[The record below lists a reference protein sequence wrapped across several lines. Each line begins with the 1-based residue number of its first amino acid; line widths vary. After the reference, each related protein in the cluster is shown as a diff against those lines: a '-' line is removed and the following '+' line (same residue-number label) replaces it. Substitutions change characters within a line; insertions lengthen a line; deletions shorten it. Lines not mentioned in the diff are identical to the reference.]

1 MYKGGVYYMDF
12 TIIIDALPL
21 LLKAAIVTISLAV
34 VSIII
39 ALILGFFTA
48 LARISKIKLLK
59 IIATVYVS
67 MIRGTPLLV
76 QIFVIYYGLPQINIT
91 LDPIPSGIL
100 ALSLNAGAYLS
111 ESFRASIL
119 AVDKGQ
125 MEAAVSMGMTYSQA
139 MRRIILPQ
147 SIRIAIPT
155 LSNSYIILIKD
166 TSLVSVITVME
177 LLQMSTLIIAKT
189 FEPLTLYLTAAALY
203 WVIITFFTVLLDR
216 LEKRTSRHLA

>member
-1 MYKGGVYYMDF
+1 MNFSIIMDA
-12 TIIIDALPL
+12 IPPL
-21 LLKAAIVTISLAV
+21 LNATLMTVMLAV

-39 ALILGFFTA
+39 ALVLGFFTA
-48 LARISKIKLLK
+48 LARISKVKPLR
-59 IIATVYVS
+59 IIATIYVS
-67 MIRGTPLLV
+67 MFRGTPLLV
-76 QIFVIYYGLPQINIT
+76 QIFVIYYGLPQVGIE

-100 ALSLNAGAYLS
+100 AFSLNAGSYLS

-125 MEAAVSMGMTYSQA
+125 MEAAVSMGMTYGQA

-155 LSNSYIILIKD
+155 LSNTYIILIKD
-166 TSLVSVITVME
+166 TSLVSVITVTE

-189 FEPLTLYLTAAALY
+189 FEPLTIYLLAAVFY
-203 WVIITFFTVLLDR
+203 WLAITFFTIILDR
-216 LEKRTSRHLA
+216 VEKRASRHVA

>member
-1 MYKGGVYYMDF
+1 MNISIV
-12 TIIIDALPL
+12 LESLPPL
-21 LLKAAIVTISLAV
+21 LNATGITIALAV

-48 LARISKIKLLK
+48 LARISKIKILRAFAS
-59 IIATVYVS
+59 IYVS
-67 MIRGTPLLV
+67 IFRGTPLLV
-76 QIFVIYYGLPQINIT
+76 QIFVIYYGLPQLNIE

-125 MEAAVSMGMTYSQA
+125 MEAAVSMGMTYGQA
-139 MRRIILPQ
+139 MRRVILPQ

-155 LSNSYIILIKD
+155 LSNTYIILIKD
-166 TSLVSVITVME
+166 TSLVSVITVTE

-189 FEPLTLYLTAAALY
+189 FEPLTIYLLAAVIY
-203 WVIITFFTVLLDR
+203 WIVITFFTVLLDR
-216 LEKRTSRHLA
+216 FEKRASRHVL

>member
-1 MYKGGVYYMDF
+1 MDL
-12 TIIIDALPL
+12 TIILEVLPS
-21 LLKAAIVTISLAV
+21 LLKATLITIGLAV
-34 VSIII
+34 VSIIF

-48 LARISKIKLLK
+48 LARISRVKLLK
-59 IIATVYVS
+59 IVGTIYVS
-67 MIRGTPLLV
+67 MFRGTPLLV
-76 QIFVIYYGLPQINIT
+76 QIFVIYYGLPQIGIT
-91 LDPIPSGIL
+91 LSPISSGIL

-125 MEAAVSMGMTYSQA
+125 MEAAVSMGMTYGQA

-155 LSNSYIILIKD
+155 LSNTYIILIKD
-166 TSLVSVITVME
+166 TSLVSVITVTE
-177 LLQMSTLIIAKT
+177 LLQMSTLMIAKT
-189 FEPLTLYLTAAALY
+189 FEPLTIYLVAAAIY
-203 WVIITFFTVLLDR
+203 WVVITFFTIILDR